1 MRGASSRVSGFMAM
15 SARAIERTIAL
26 LLLASATAAQALS
39 DPPPRDPKGESQKA
53 CEVAAIADYLK
64 EKSAL
69 SRHAIPSPSVQQIIE
84 RRRLEEQYC
93 LQSVRCGFTE
103 GNDSDHD
110 LLSLEFATLFD
121 NCIRDEALETYQGEP
136 RAD

>member
-1 MRGASSRVSGFMAM
+1 M
-15 SARAIERTIAL
+15 SARAIKRTIVL
-26 LLLASATAAQALS
+26 LLLASATAAQALPDQPS
-39 DPPPRDPKGESQKA
+39 RDPKGESQKA
-53 CEVAAIADYLK
+53 CEAAAITDYLK
-64 EKSAL
+64 DKSAL
-69 SRHAIPSPSVQQIIE
+69 LRKATPSPSVQQIIE

-93 LQSVRCGFTE
+93 LRSVRCGFRE